1 VAQSHT
7 LDSTRS
13 SAAKFDAIE
22 IAGKDRRQVINLHYS
37 FTLET
42 EARQQFIDVT
52 DNVLSFVAESG
63 MDSGSV
69 SVYSQHTSCCV
80 IIQEESEDVTY
91 YNVQFLLQDTLN
103 VLSALVPPTRH
114 EGQYLHPGPIHIENA
129 AKLRGEKPEWGLNT
143 DGHIL
148 SSILGRSETVPVI
161 DHKLMLGEFGRI
173 YFGDLDS
180 VRARTRT
187 LRVHVFG
194 E

>member
-1 VAQSHT
+1 VSQSHT
-7 LDSTRS
+7 LDSTRPF
-13 SAAKFDAIE
+13 AAVFDAIE
-22 IAGKDRRQVINLHYS
+22 IAGKDRRQVINQHYS
-37 FTLET
+37 LTLET
-42 EARQQFIDVT
+42 EARQQFIDLTDDVIRIVT
-52 DNVLSFVAESG
+52 DSG
-63 MDSGSV
+63 VGSGSV

-103 VLSALVPPTRH
+103 VLGAVVPPTRY

-129 AKLRGEKPEWGLNT
+129 ATRRGEKPEWGLNT

-161 DHKLMLGEFGRI
+161 DRKLMLGEFGRI

-180 VRARTRT
+180 VRTRTRT
-187 LRVHVFG
+187 VRVHVFG